1 MSSHSQGNEPLPL
14 EVRFVSFF
22 AWIPS
27 VFLTASVSTVS
38 FHPNVMGDKM
48 KGNLPLF
55 NSETFQ
61 LWSTLKYRLINKH
74 NSLLKPWG
82 SLFSFLTAEKAAVKI
97 AGPRRCT
104 LSVEELQG
112 VGLHSRRTAC
122 GLSGEQSVFIWVV
135 ANSDVLSDSTVPLA
149 SAMQLLVF
157 LSQTVSDP
165 LKRKEKE
172 WLTGWPYS
180 YTNTFRDW
188 RNLL

>member
-14 EVRFVSFF
+14 EARFVSFF

-27 VFLTASVSTVS
+27 IFLTASVSTVS

-82 SLFSFLTAEKAAVKI
+82 SLLFFTAEKAAVKTV
-97 AGPRRCT
+97 GPRLYT

-112 VGLHSRRTAC
+112 ISLRSRRMAC
-122 GLSGEQSVFIWVV
+122 GLSREQSVFIWVA
-135 ANSDVLSDSTVPLA
+135 ANSNVLSDST
-149 SAMQLLVF
+149 MQLVVF

-165 LKRKEKE
+165 LKRKEKK

-180 YTNTFRDW
+180 YMNTFRDW